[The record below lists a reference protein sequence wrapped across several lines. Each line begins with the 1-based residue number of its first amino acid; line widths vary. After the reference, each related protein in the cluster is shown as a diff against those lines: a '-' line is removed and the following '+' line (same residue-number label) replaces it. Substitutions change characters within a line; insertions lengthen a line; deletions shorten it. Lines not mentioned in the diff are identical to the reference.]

1 MNFPTIKLFFMKRV
15 VCLAVVS
22 WLFVSLKG
30 QTSLCISTEKTTSLV
45 FPFAILHV
53 DRGTQSVLV
62 QPVKESP
69 TILLVKA
76 ATKGFSE
83 TNLSVVTEDGSIY
96 SFMVCYDNNPATW
109 VYHLPVNKSI
119 SLATYA
125 NGILDNPKT
134 INGIKDNKWDMK
146 ARISGIY
153 IRGDVIYYQLSLTN
167 QSPLDYDIDL
177 LRFFI
182 RDKKKGRRTAV
193 QENEMKPLYIA
204 GNSSQVKANCNSSI
218 VVALQKFTIPDAKYL
233 AVQVI
238 EKNGGRHLFMKINIR
253 KIMQAIALPDLK

>member
-1 MNFPTIKLFFMKRV
+1 MKRF
-15 VCLAVVS
+15 VCLILVS
-22 WLFVSLKG
+22 WLFVSAEA

-83 TNLSVVTEDGSIY
+83 TNLSVITEDGSVYTFVI
-96 SFMVCYDNNPATW
+96 CYDNNPAQW
-109 VYHLPVNKSI
+109 VYHLPVNKTST
-119 SLATYA
+119 LATYA

-134 INGIKDNKWDMK
+134 MRGIKDSKWDILIK
-146 ARISGIY
+146 VSGIY
-153 IRGDVIYYQLSLTN
+153 IKDDVVFYQLNISN
-167 QSPLDYDIDL
+167 QSPIDYDIEL

-182 RDKKKGRRTAV
+182 RDKKKGKRTAV
-193 QENEMKPLYIA
+193 QENELKPLYVA
-204 GNSSQVKANCNSSI
+204 GNISKVKANSSSAI
-218 VVALQKFTIPDAKYL
+218 VVALDKFTIPDAKYL
-233 AVQVI
+233 AVQI
-238 EKNGGRHLFMKINIR
+238 MEKNGGRHLLMKINNR
-253 KIMQAIALPDLK
+253 KILKAIPLPDLR